1 MSDAGFISSHQQDG
15 PPFEIKSERYTP
27 GSIRSIKT
35 QFLHVGVDGA
45 LQGVHPRSPKIR
57 AEFLQKLGVSKQLI
71 LNLRGKVL
79 KVLFKLKIKKNRP

>member
-15 PPFEIKSERYTP
+15 LPFEIKSERYTP
-27 GSIRSIKT
+27 GSIRSIEM

-57 AEFLQKLGVSKQLI
+57 AELPQKLGVSQKLV
-71 LNLRGKVL
+71 LNFGGKL
-79 KVLFKLKIKKNRP
+79 MKVWFKFRMKKNRP